1 MSRGGA
7 AVSAQEL
14 VQLVNNEGAVV
25 VDLRDKAEFEAGH
38 IVDAINIPFAAIETR
53 MDELNPHKG
62 KPMVLVCKMGQHAG
76 SAGTQL
82 RKAGFEQVSRLRG
95 GIADWRAQNLPV
107 DINTTVNN
115 LGDNRHEVVLAVT
128 VTSKR
133 DGDRVA
139 FVAEVHYAGIF
150 VINGLDAQQLHQVI
164 GIACP
169 NTLFPYVRENLD
181 SLVVRGGFPAMQ
193 LAQVNFEAL
202 YAQAMQK
209 ANKKDDAPVQH

>member
-1 MSRGGA
+1 MS
-7 AVSAQEL
+7 ETT
-14 VQLVNNEGAVV
+14 NEGA
-25 VDLRDKAEFEAGH
+25 E
-38 IVDAINIPFAAIETR
+38 PQSQQ
-53 MDELNPHKG
+53 P
-62 KPMVLVCKMGQHAG
+62 
-76 SAGTQL
+76 QL
-82 RKAGFEQVSRLRG
+82 RIERMYLKDASFESPGTPSIFSEQ
-95 GIADWRAQNLPV
+95 WRPETQV

>member
-1 MSRGGA
+1 MSETTNDGA
-7 AVSAQEL
+7 EAQ
-14 VQLVNNEGAVV
+14 VQ
-25 VDLRDKAEFEAGH
+25 
-38 IVDAINIPFAAIETR
+38 P
-53 MDELNPHKG
+53 
-62 KPMVLVCKMGQHAG
+62 
-76 SAGTQL
+76 QL
-82 RKAGFEQVSRLRG
+82 RIERMYLKDASFESPGTPSIFSEQ
-95 GIADWRAQNLPV
+95 WRPETQV

-209 ANKKDDAPVQH
+209 ANNSDSTPVQH

>member
-1 MSRGGA
+1 MSEI
-7 AVSAQEL
+7 QEPASEQQPQMRIERL
-14 VQLVNNEGAVV
+14 YLKDAS
-25 VDLRDKAEFEAGH
+25 FESPGSPG
-38 IVDAINIPFAAIETR
+38 IFSEQWRPET
-53 MDELNPHKG
+53 
-62 KPMVLVCKMGQHAG
+62 Q
-76 SAGTQL
+76 
-82 RKAGFEQVSRLRG
+82 
-95 GIADWRAQNLPV
+95 V

-115 LGDNRHEVVLAVT
+115 LGDHRHEVVLAVT

-139 FVAEVHYAGIF
+139 FVVEVQFAGIF
-150 VINGLDAQQLHQVI
+150 VINGVDAKQLHQVI

-181 SLVVRGGFPAMQ
+181 SLVVKGGFPAMQ

-209 ANKKDDAPVQH
+209 ANSQNTPAPVKH

>member
-1 MSRGGA
+1 MSET
-7 AVSAQEL
+7 S
-14 VQLVNNEGAVV
+14 NEGA
-25 VDLRDKAEFEAGH
+25 DSQ
-38 IVDAINIPFAAIETR
+38 P
-53 MDELNPHKG
+53 
-62 KPMVLVCKMGQHAG
+62 
-76 SAGTQL
+76 QL
-82 RKAGFEQVSRLRG
+82 RIERMYLKDASFESPGSPSIFSEQ
-95 GIADWRAQNLPV
+95 WRPETQV

-209 ANKKDDAPVQH
+209 ANKPDSAPVQH

>member
-1 MSRGGA
+1 MS
-7 AVSAQEL
+7 ETT
-14 VQLVNNEGAVV
+14 NEGA
-25 VDLRDKAEFEAGH
+25 
-38 IVDAINIPFAAIETR
+38 NSQP
-53 MDELNPHKG
+53 
-62 KPMVLVCKMGQHAG
+62 
-76 SAGTQL
+76 QL
-82 RKAGFEQVSRLRG
+82 RIERMYLKDASFESPGAPSIFSEQ
-95 GIADWRAQNLPV
+95 WRPETQV

-193 LAQVNFEAL
+193 LAQVNFESL

-209 ANKKDDAPVQH
+209 ANKPDSEPVQH

>member
-1 MSRGGA
+1 MSETT
-7 AVSAQEL
+7 SEDTAQ
-14 VQLVNNEGAVV
+14 Q
-25 VDLRDKAEFEAGH
+25 
-38 IVDAINIPFAAIETR
+38 P
-53 MDELNPHKG
+53 
-62 KPMVLVCKMGQHAG
+62 
-76 SAGTQL
+76 QL
-82 RKAGFEQVSRLRG
+82 RIERLYLKDASFESPGAPSIFSEQ
-95 GIADWRAQNLPV
+95 WRPETQV

-164 GIACP
+164 GITCP

-209 ANKKDDAPVQH
+209 ANKTDSDPVQH